1 MILHLLTDE
10 KFTDYAIS
18 QFSAPELQSEFVL
31 IPSNNAKWQVNQINK
46 CTIIQQR
53 SKEFEALLNRLDQ
66 YTGTIFHGMFWR
78 NWQQPILERVPKHV
92 KVAWVFWGGDIYG
105 RHEMGERCLAPMTK
119 MLNKLHGR
127 KDHTEEWKL
136 QTEMPLE
143 LFKRV
148 DYCLTSVDEEY
159 QFVKEFL
166 QSDIQLLWY
175 TYYSIEETIGA
186 LKDCQ
191 CEGNNVWI
199 GNSAA
204 IENNHVDVLWQLWKK
219 ARRSL
224 KDRHIIIPLSYG
236 NAWVRNMVKK
246 VGRFLF
252 GKQLR
257 VLETF
262 MPRDEYNKL
271 MLSCST
277 FVSGHHQPAAQ
288 GNIITAL
295 WLGMRV
301 YMNDQNL
308 TYQFLKRIGATV
320 FTIEKDFKTCGFKPL
335 TAEERLHNR
344 DVLSAWYS
352 KAHMM
357 EGVKEIAKELNSLKK

>member
-1 MILHLLTDE
+1 MILHFLTNE
-10 KFTDYAIS
+10 QFTDYAIA
-18 QFSAPELQSEFVL
+18 QFSAPEMESEFVL
-31 IPSNNAKWQVNQINK
+31 IPSNHESWKMNLVDK
-46 CTIIQQR
+46 CIIVYQN
-53 SKEFEALLNRLDQ
+53 SPEFEALLNRLDQ
-66 YTGTIFHGMFWR
+66 YTGIIFHGMFWR
-78 NWQQPILERVPKHV
+78 NWQQPIMERVPKHV

-105 RHEMGERCLAPMTK
+105 RHEMGERFLAPMTK
-119 MLNKLHGR
+119 MLSRLHGQ
-127 KDHTEEWKL
+127 KDHNEGLKV

-159 QFVKEFL
+159 QFAKEFL
-166 QSDIQLLWY
+166 LSDIQLLWY
-175 TYYSIEETIGA
+175 TYYSIEVTIGA
-186 LKDCQ
+186 LKDSQ
-191 CEGNNVWI
+191 CEGKNVWI

-204 IENNHVDVLWQLWKK
+204 IENNHVDVLWRLWKK
-219 ARRSL
+219 ARRDL
-224 KDRHIIIPLSYG
+224 KDRNIIIPLSYG
-236 NAWVRNMVKK
+236 NVWVRNMVSK

-252 GKQLR
+252 GKRIR
-257 VLETF
+257 VLDTYL
-262 MPRDEYNKL
+262 PRNEYNGL

-277 FVSGHHQPAAQ
+277 FIGGHYQPAAQ

-301 YMNDQNL
+301 YMNEQNL

-335 TAEERLHNR
+335 TAEERQHNR

-357 EGVKEIAKELNSLKK
+357 EGVKEIAKELNTLKK